1 MAVIKNKKTN
11 TYEVRT
17 YYKDWT
23 GVRKQKT
30 KRGFKRKCD
39 AQDWERAF
47 KLKENRSLDMT
58 FGDFVD
64 IYLNDIKPRIK
75 YNTWLTKKHIVD
87 KKILPYFA
95 DRKLQ
100 EIKTADIRQWQ
111 NMIMNHRDANGKR
124 EKGELLKRTISFMTG
139 KGSVNHNSRK
149 FHAKNTDPKRSH
161 WNVEYC
167 NQDIREVYHELFD
180 EALERYNSKQTRK
193 DRKIEDYYEKIR
205 SGKQEK
211 SFHEIILQIGD
222 KDNMGATTK
231 EGQMAARIL
240 DEYMKDFQRRNPTLR
255 VFSAHLHMDEAT
267 PHLHIDF
274 VPYTTGSKRGL
285 DTRVSLKQALS
296 ALGFKGGTRMETEL
310 NQWVAAEKQQLASIM
325 LEHGIEW
332 EQKGTHEKHLS
343 LLDFEKQ
350 ERAKEVATLK
360 EQKAELEEHNA
371 TMQEVNEKWLD
382 HLKNI
387 EQDISSARE
396 SWKEADKKAERAKK
410 NVAQYEKKLTEIAP
424 MVKEME
430 RFAEK
435 YSADPEEVLPETGT
449 LETGKTYREKKAK
462 PLIKKIV
469 LVLRSVYRAYLDL
482 SRKFSDMQ
490 KSYDR
495 VLSKINSLTARVEE
509 LWSENK
515 VLREKLGDLNRV
527 ERALGRDTVEMI
539 VQREKNLEE
548 TQRIQNRERKRRIDR
563 GGR

>member
-1 MAVIKNKKTN
+1 M
-11 TYEVRT
+11 
-17 YYKDWT
+17 
-23 GVRKQKT
+23 
-30 KRGFKRKCD
+30 
-39 AQDWERAF
+39 
-47 KLKENRSLDMT
+47 
-58 FGDFVD
+58 
-64 IYLNDIKPRIK
+64 
-75 YNTWLTKKHIVD
+75 
-87 KKILPYFA
+87 
-95 DRKLQ
+95 
-100 EIKTADIRQWQ
+100 
-111 NMIMNHRDANGKR
+111 
-124 EKGELLKRTISFMTG
+124 KRTISFMTG

-149 FHAKNTDPKRSH
+149 FHARNTDPKRSH

-193 DRKIEDYYEKIR
+193 DRKIEDYYEKIC

-211 SFHEIILQIGD
+211 PFHEIILQIGD

-240 DEYMKDFQRRNPTLR
+240 DEYMQDFQRRNPTLR

-267 PHLHIDF
+267 PHLHVDF

-325 LEHGIEW
+325 LDHGIEW

-350 ERAKEVATLK
+350 ERAKEVAVLEK
-360 EQKAELEEHNA
+360 QKAELEEHNA
-371 TMQEVNEKWLD
+371 NMQEVNEKWLD
-382 HLKNI
+382 QLENI
-387 EQDISSARE
+387 EREISSAHENRE
-396 SWKEADKKAERAKK
+396 EADKQADQAKK
-410 NVAQYEKKLTEIAP
+410 KAAQYEKKLTEIAP
-424 MVKEME
+424 MVKDME

-435 YSADPEEVLPETGT
+435 YSADPDEVLPEAGT
-449 LETGKTYREKKAK
+449 LETGKSYREKKAK
-462 PLIKKIV
+462 PLIKKIGT
-469 LVLRSVYRAYLDL
+469 VLRSVYRAYLDL
-482 SRKFSDMQ
+482 SRRVSDMQ
-490 KSYDR
+490 RSYDR
-495 VLSKINSLTARVEE
+495 ALSKVNSLTARVEE

-515 VLREKLGDLNRV
+515 VLREKLGDFNRV
-527 ERALGRDTVEMI
+527 KRALGRDMVETI

-548 TQRIQNRERKRRIDR
+548 TQRIQNRERKRKIDR